1 MSLRAKA
8 ISGVKWAGGAQIL
21 RNLLVVTTTVIL
33 ARLLSPVDFGLMG
46 MAIAVIAF
54 LELFGEFGI
63 GAAIIQRPNL
73 SNELLSSAFWFNIGL
88 GVLLALLL
96 VGIAPYLAAFFRE
109 ERLAAILS
117 VLAIALLAS
126 RLGGVQRAMLERQ
139 LRFAELATIDISATF
154 CGATVGIVS
163 AYLGQGVWSLVFQTI
178 AIAVTTTGLYWTF
191 SSWRP
196 AITFSRS
203 QLRSIMRFSL
213 NLTGSN
219 ILNCCAR
226 SADNIIIGRYLGAQ
240 DLGYYALAYQIML
253 YPVQHISRVIG
264 RVMFPVMSQM
274 QDDDERLRRAC
285 LWVVPGVA
293 IITLP
298 MMAGL
303 WAIAAPF
310 VDIVFGPDWGPVA
323 VLLLILAPVGAIQSV
338 SVTGLFQ
345 AKGRTDLQFRWAFF
359 ASCVAITSFLIGVQW
374 GIYGVAAAYF
384 VTTLLLLYPGW
395 RLNFGLIGL
404 PVREV
409 FATLVRPGT
418 AACAMLL
425 IVVGVGA
432 VMPSSWSDKWTL
444 VIQVAIGMLSYAALI
459 FWLEPNRSRELLA
472 ALLVRGDRGVVKAE

>member
-1 MSLRAKA
+1 MSLRARA

-21 RNLLVVTTTVIL
+21 RNILAIIAMVIL

-46 MAIAVIAF
+46 MAVVVIAF
-54 LELFGEFGI
+54 LELSGELGI

-73 SNELLSSAFWFNIGL
+73 SNELLSSAFWFNAGL
-88 GVLLALLL
+88 GVLLSLLL
-96 VGIAPYLAAFFRE
+96 IGAAPYFATFFRE

-126 RLGGVQRAMLERQ
+126 RLGAVQRALLERQ

-154 CGATVGIVS
+154 FGATVGIVS
-163 AYLGQGVWSLVFQTI
+163 AYLGRGVWSLVFQTI
-178 AIAVTTTGLYWTF
+178 TIAVTTTGLYWTF

-196 AITFSRS
+196 AFAFSRS
-203 QLRSIMRFSL
+203 QVSSIMGFSL
-213 NLTGSN
+213 NLTGAN
-219 ILNCCAR
+219 IFNYCAR

-240 DLGYYALAYQIML
+240 DLGYYSLAYQIML
-253 YPVQHISRVIG
+253 YPMQHVSRVIG
-264 RVMFPVMSQM
+264 RVLFPVMSQI

-285 LWVVPGVA
+285 LWVVPGLA

-303 WAIAAPF
+303 WAIATPF
-310 VDIVFGPDWGPVA
+310 VQVVFGPDWGPVA
-323 VLLLILAPVGAIQSV
+323 ILLLIMAPVGAIQSV
-338 SVTGLFQ
+338 GVTGLFQ
-345 AKGRTDLQFRWAFF
+345 TKGRTDLQFRWAFF
-359 ASCVAITSFLIGVQW
+359 ASSVAITSFLIGVQW
-374 GIYGVAAAYF
+374 GIYGVATAYF
-384 VTTLLLLYPGW
+384 ATTSLLLYPGW
-395 RLNFGLIGL
+395 RLNYGLIDL

-409 FATLVRPGT
+409 VATLVRPGT
-418 AACAMLL
+418 AACTMVL

-459 FWLEPNRSRELLA
+459 FWLEPTRSRELLA
-472 ALLVRGDRGVVKAE
+472 ALLGRGDRGAAKAE